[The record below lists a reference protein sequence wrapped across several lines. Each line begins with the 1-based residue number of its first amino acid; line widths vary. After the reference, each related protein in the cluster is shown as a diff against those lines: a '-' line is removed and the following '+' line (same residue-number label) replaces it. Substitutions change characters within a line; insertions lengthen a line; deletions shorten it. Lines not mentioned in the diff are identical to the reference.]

1 MLGFGKKVRVIQ
13 EEFLPI
19 MEFPQQEDVVLVHD
33 RAIAAR
39 LSYMGVTKEHLQLL
53 QEIQPFMEDMLNEV
67 LDNVLNHLYKQPFLT
82 NIAKENTTRERLN
95 NVFVSYFQSLLSG
108 KLDAEFF
115 DMRKR
120 IGRTHN
126 GANLPAAWFIATY
139 SAINTLIVPQIVK
152 KYETQPEKL
161 SKLLLAIT
169 HLTNLDSQ
177 LVVENYIQ
185 SRVNEL
191 EMVNGTKEHLQK
203 ELTSISQEVAASVQE
218 TEATIQE
225 TSSKAEQIRSE
236 TEITQKSSK
245 NLVNLTNENEAQM
258 TSMIDTF
265 NEVIDDVNT
274 AIQGILDLQD
284 NSNKILAMTKSIEEI
299 ADQTNLLALNA
310 SIEAARAGEE
320 GKGFAVVAAEVRKLA
335 ENSKNMS
342 SQIKTLVQKNSSSTN
357 DLVDNMKTMNQST
370 KQSQTKIAQ
379 VKGGLITVKMEM
391 ENYLTMFDRN
401 KHDLDSIVMSIKEIN
416 HTTSTLSLLAN
427 DLLEKAEDANR

>member
-1 MLGFGKKVRVIQ
+1 
-13 EEFLPI
+13 
-19 MEFPQQEDVVLVHD
+19 
-33 RAIAAR
+33 
-39 LSYMGVTKEHLQLL
+39 
-53 QEIQPFMEDMLNEV
+53 
-67 LDNVLNHLYKQPFLT
+67 
-82 NIAKENTTRERLN
+82 
-95 NVFVSYFQSLLSG
+95 
-108 KLDAEFF
+108 
-115 DMRKR
+115 
-120 IGRTHN
+120 
-126 GANLPAAWFIATY
+126 
-139 SAINTLIVPQIVK
+139 
-152 KYETQPEKL
+152 
-161 SKLLLAIT
+161 
-169 HLTNLDSQ
+169 
-177 LVVENYIQ
+177 
-185 SRVNEL
+185 
-191 EMVNGTKEHLQK
+191 
-203 ELTSISQEVAASVQE
+203 
-218 TEATIQE
+218 
-225 TSSKAEQIRSE
+225 
-236 TEITQKSSK
+236 
-245 NLVNLTNENEAQM
+245 
-258 TSMIDTF
+258 MIDTF

>member
-1 MLGFGKKVRVIQ
+1 
-13 EEFLPI
+13 
-19 MEFPQQEDVVLVHD
+19 
-33 RAIAAR
+33 
-39 LSYMGVTKEHLQLL
+39 
-53 QEIQPFMEDMLNEV
+53 
-67 LDNVLNHLYKQPFLT
+67 
-82 NIAKENTTRERLN
+82 
-95 NVFVSYFQSLLSG
+95 
-108 KLDAEFF
+108 
-115 DMRKR
+115 
-120 IGRTHN
+120 
-126 GANLPAAWFIATY
+126 
-139 SAINTLIVPQIVK
+139 
-152 KYETQPEKL
+152 
-161 SKLLLAIT
+161 
-169 HLTNLDSQ
+169 
-177 LVVENYIQ
+177 
-185 SRVNEL
+185 
-191 EMVNGTKEHLQK
+191 MVNGTKEHLQK